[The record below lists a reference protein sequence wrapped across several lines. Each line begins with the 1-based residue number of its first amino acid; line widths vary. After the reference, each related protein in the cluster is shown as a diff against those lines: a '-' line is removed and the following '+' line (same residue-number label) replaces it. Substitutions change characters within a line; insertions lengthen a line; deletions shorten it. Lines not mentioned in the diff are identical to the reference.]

1 MSPRSW
7 HKRSGD
13 RYEFAPNGQI
23 TKTPRKALFRV
34 RCCRSCSPS
43 FLPLPTP
50 VEFTLLEAFLGVL
63 VVWSFLLVAALDAPW
78 HLT

>member
-1 MSPRSW
+1 MATRSW

-13 RYEFAPNGQI
+13 RYGFAPNRQI

-34 RCCRSCSPS
+34 RCRRSCSRS
-43 FLPLPTP
+43 LLPLPTP
-50 VEFTLLEAFLGVL
+50 VKFTFLEAFLGVL
-63 VVWSFLLVAALDAPW
+63 VVWSFPLVAALDAPW